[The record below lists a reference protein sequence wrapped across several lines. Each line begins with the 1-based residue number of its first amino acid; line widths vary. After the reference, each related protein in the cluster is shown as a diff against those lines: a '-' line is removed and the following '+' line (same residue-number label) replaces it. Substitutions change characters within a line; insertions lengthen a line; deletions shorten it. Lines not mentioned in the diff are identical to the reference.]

1 MGIAAYNRGSRVLS
15 ERIYG
20 LRERPL
26 PTPKPRPAEWGEKTR
41 AAAEER
47 ARSILASGRRYGRND
62 SAEILAGAVRLR
74 VRCTEETAM
83 AAALKAIEESA

>member
-20 LRERPL
+20 PPRPL
-26 PTPKPRPAEWGEKTR
+26 PSPQPRPADWGEKTR
-41 AAAEER
+41 AKAEAR

-83 AAALKAIEESA
+83 AAALKAIEESP